1 MVKIRI
7 SYNNDKEL
15 LKVLGYLTPV
25 IDSMRKSKS
34 NKTSEIKRAYID
46 TNICIK

>member
-7 SYNNDKEL
+7 TYGNDKEL
-15 LKVLGYLTPV
+15 MKVLKYLSPLV
-25 IDSMRKSKS
+25 ESMRKSKS